1 MADEE
6 ALAPIIIKKRI
17 KPKENPHGG
26 AWKVAYADFV
36 TAMMAFF
43 LLLWLLNVTT
53 ESQKQGISNLFEPE
67 SITESDQAGESGAL
81 MGLALSAQGALKS
94 SGSPPSVS
102 IPIPS
107 FGGQRDHQGKAK
119 EALTSTEAHRDS
131 ENVEARTSEQKDLER
146 AQSSLR
152 LAVEKN
158 ELLREFQDS
167 LLIENTPDGLRIQLI
182 DQERIAMFKP
192 GGVVM
197 SAYSKA
203 FLEIITTVLIQ
214 FPNNIAITGHTTAM
228 GKEKS
233 SYSNWDLSGHRANAA
248 RRVIVDSGLP
258 PERIA
263 AVTGKS
269 NSEHLFPKEPD
280 SPRNRR
286 ISLLLV
292 RIKKEKA
299 PPEGEANGEK
309 TAGETATGKQ
319 APGEKAPEANPKAS
333 P

>member
-17 KPKENPHGG
+17 KPKIDPHGG
-26 AWKVAYADFV
+26 AWKVAFADFV

-53 ESQKQGISNLFEPE
+53 ESQKQGISDLFEPE
-67 SITESDQAGESGAL
+67 SITQSDQAGQSGAL
-81 MGLALSAQGALKS
+81 MGLALSAKGAMKS
-94 SGSPPSVS
+94 AGSPPSVT

-107 FGGQRDHQGKAK
+107 FGGQRDHQGTAK
-119 EALTSTEAHRDS
+119 EALTSTEAHQDS
-131 ENVEARTSEQKDLER
+131 DNVEARESEQKDFER

-152 LAVEKN
+152 LAVEKSDQ
-158 ELLREFQDS
+158 LRDFQDS

-182 DQERIAMFKP
+182 DQERVAMFKP
-192 GGVVM
+192 GSTVM
-197 SAYSKA
+197 SPYSEA
-203 FLEIITTVLIQ
+203 FLEIITSILVK
-214 FPNNIAITGHTTAM
+214 FPNKIAITGHTNAS
-228 GKEKS
+228 GQEHS

-258 PERIA
+258 PGRIA

-269 NSEHLFPKEPD
+269 DSEHLFPKEPN

-292 RIKKEKA
+292 RVAVNKVVENKTKVA
-299 PPEGEANGEK
+299 P
-309 TAGETATGKQ
+309 
-319 APGEKAPEANPKAS
+319 
-333 P
+333 

>member
-6 ALAPIIIKKRI
+6 AIAPIIIKKRI

-53 ESQKQGISNLFEPE
+53 DSQKQGISELFEPE
-67 SITESDQAGESGAL
+67 SITQSDQAGQSGAL
-81 MGLALSAQGALKS
+81 MGLALSARGAMKS

-107 FGGQRDHQGKAK
+107 FGGQRDHEGKAK
-119 EALTSTEAHRDS
+119 EALTSTEVHQDS
-131 ENVEARTSEQKDLER
+131 ENVEARISEQKDLER

-152 LAVEKN
+152 LAVEKS
-158 ELLREFQDS
+158 EQLRDFQDS

-182 DQERIAMFKP
+182 DQERVTMFKP
-192 GGVVM
+192 GGDVM

-203 FLEIITTVLIQ
+203 FLEIITTVLVQ
-214 FPNNIAITGHTTAM
+214 FPNNIAITGHTNSA
-228 GKEKS
+228 GQENS
-233 SYSNWDLSGHRANAA
+233 SSSNWDLSGHRANAA
-248 RRVIVDSGLP
+248 RRVIVDSGLA

-269 NSEHLFPKEPD
+269 DSEHLFPKEPN

-292 RIKKEKA
+292 RIPKGKT
-299 PPEGEANGEK
+299 PEGAKLPEEK
-309 TAGETATGKQ
+309 TSAEKTPEGK
-319 APGEKAPEANPKAS
+319 ALEGKPKVNP
-333 P
+333 